1 MAVEIAKVECVE
13 VGDNGKYG
21 RFVVEPLER
30 GFGHTLGNSLRRVLP
45 LCPERRRLLFTSKV
59 CSMNFPPF
67 PA

>member
-21 RFVVEPLER
+21 RFVVEPL
-30 GFGHTLGNSLRRVLP
+30 
-45 LCPERRRLLFTSKV
+45 LFTSKV